1 MFFLY
6 HSFDVK
12 FNSDVESLS
21 IHSDNL
27 IQKENE
33 LTGLNPV
40 TEKKLYVLAIDSSA
54 EKASESNYEAYQTLI
69 HLLLNKK
76 VTNVV
81 SAANFDIPQTVA
93 NRNLKHWKNYW
104 TSHKQNVIDQLN
116 KDASQAGFSENAF
129 HHFEQL
135 LNTDSLRLNNTEM
148 LQKTGLENLV
158 STDNGKTTY
167 ITTFNVPVA
176 YKDSVKHLLK
186 QIPGITV
193 FDRSEN
199 CFHTSRNR

>member
-1 MFFLY
+1 VFFLY
-6 HSFDVK
+6 HSLDVK

-167 ITTFNVPVA
+167 ITTFN
-176 YKDSVKHLLK
+176 
-186 QIPGITV
+186 
-193 FDRSEN
+193 
-199 CFHTSRNR
+199 